1 MSFSGLSLEPPSWG
15 VVSPPASDLVKDALR
30 KEQLLKYVLRL
41 VAVILTSSFNSH
53 RDIAAS
59 QDDLRSPF
67 DHILIS
73 LDADHLLRA
82 IIALVDRVH
91 SVQKEVDKLEA
102 GNQTLQMYIDNLTV
116 QMAKRR

>member
-1 MSFSGLSLEPPSWG
+1 MLN
-15 VVSPPASDLVKDALR
+15 
-30 KEQLLKYVLRL
+30 Y
-41 VAVILTSSFNSH
+41 SFNLY

-59 QDDLRSPF
+59 QEDLRSPF
-67 DHILIS
+67 NHILNF
-73 LDADHLLRA
+73 LDAYVLHTIA
-82 IIALVDRVH
+82 ALVDRVH